1 MEGIDLACLN
11 RRFFVT
17 GRGFTGLAP
26 AGARKGDLVC
36 VLLGGNI
43 PFIMR
48 QLETYHQM
56 IGQAYV
62 HGIMAYIDD
71 EMEGVRKKRV
81 EYEDF
86 FLK

>member
-1 MEGIDLACLN
+1 
-11 RRFFVT
+11 
-17 GRGFTGLAP
+17 
-26 AGARKGDLVC
+26 